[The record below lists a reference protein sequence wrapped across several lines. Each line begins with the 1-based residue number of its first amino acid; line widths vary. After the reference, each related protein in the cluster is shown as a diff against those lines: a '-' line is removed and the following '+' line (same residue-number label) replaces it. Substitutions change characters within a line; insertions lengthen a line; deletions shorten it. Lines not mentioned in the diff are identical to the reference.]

1 MIAGVKESPPQS
13 GVCAEAEERSLVS
26 SVMIF
31 SGAEISVIG
40 RKMKLRLFGGKKVVF
55 PFFVP

>member
-1 MIAGVKESPPQS
+1 M
-13 GVCAEAEERSLVS
+13 CAEAGERSLVS

-40 RKMKLRLFGGKKVVF
+40 RKTKLRLFGGKKVVF